1 MLCHRWTISLL
12 LLLMPAM
19 LFGQSLSHMPG
30 AFADLPL
37 GVRPAGMGGAYTA
50 LSNDGNAVFYNP
62 AATAFVS
69 FASLTATA
77 TRLFNMVPATYLGA
91 HYPAKNT
98 SWLAGVQQIGDDL
111 LRETTLAV
119 AVAVRARHLFPASFC
134 SIPYFDRMALS
145 ITLRARLASFGN
157 DPAGGENR
165 ITGDGRGYAM
175 DLGYFVH
182 LYKLRFGATL
192 HDLIGHFR
200 WQSSGRGRYVQN
212 MPRRLSLGLAYADPS
227 LRFSLDM
234 VPSLY
239 RDLPDRVAVGLETN
253 VAPWLVLRA
262 GVTQNVGGLSE
273 NKFVTLGFGVYRLK
287 FKSMFLA
294 IQGGYRTGDLASTYQ
309 FSIDLFWPKRR

>member
-1 MLCHRWTISLL
+1 MTLQRFIIALVFLFRAAIS
-12 LLLMPAM
+12 PA
-19 LFGQSLSHMPG
+19 QPLSPMPG

-77 TRLFNMVPATYLGA
+77 TRLFNMVPATYLGV

-111 LRETTLAV
+111 MRETTLAV
-119 AVAVRARHLFPASFC
+119 AVAVRAQHIFPASFRR
-134 SIPYFDRMALS
+134 IPFFDRMALS
-145 ITLRARLASFGN
+145 LTLRARLASFGN
-157 DPAGGENR
+157 DPSGGENR
-165 ITGDGRGYAM
+165 ITGSGSGYAM

-182 LYKLRFGATL
+182 LNRLRLGATL
-192 HDLIGHFR
+192 HDLIGHFQWR
-200 WQSSGRGRYVQN
+200 SSGRGSYVQN
-212 MPRRLSLGLAYADPS
+212 MPRRLSLGIAYAEPS

-234 VPSLY
+234 YPSLY

-253 VAPWLVLRA
+253 LVTWLVLRA

-287 FKSMFLA
+287 LKTMYLA
-294 IQGGYRTGDLASTYQ
+294 IQGGYRTGDIASTYQ
-309 FSIDLFWPKRR
+309 FSIDLFWPNRR